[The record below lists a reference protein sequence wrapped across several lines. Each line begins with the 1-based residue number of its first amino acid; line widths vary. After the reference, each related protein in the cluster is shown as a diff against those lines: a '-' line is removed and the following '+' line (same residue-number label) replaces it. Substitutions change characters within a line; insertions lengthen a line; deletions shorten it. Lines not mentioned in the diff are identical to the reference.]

1 MATRSQE
8 IVRLYATIA
17 RGQWQ
22 WVLVALALQAAYYV
36 DYTAL
41 YQATF
46 AAVGVATKLRDLLP
60 VMVSSVFVNTVTP
73 SLGAGGA
80 ALFVDAVARRGQ
92 SGARAA
98 AGAVPVPIADMT
110 TVNLL
115 LLVSIAYLYSVGRLL
130 ASVLVS
136 AGVLLL
142 ANAGLAAL
150 LAMALYWTGALRR
163 ALVGAEEAANALAR
177 LTRRRPLALFFS
189 FPSTSP

>member
-1 MATRSQE
+1 M
-8 IVRLYATIA
+8 
-17 RGQWQ
+17 
-22 WVLVALALQAAYYV
+22 
-36 DYTAL
+36 
-41 YQATF
+41 
-46 AAVGVATKLRDLLP
+46 
-60 VMVSSVFVNTVTP
+60 
-73 SLGAGGA
+73 
-80 ALFVDAVARRGQ
+80 
-92 SGARAA
+92 
-98 AGAVPVPIADMT
+98 PIADMT